1 MYKNGRRTLKRG
13 ILTLTGLTAAGILDM
28 PEPARLTD
36 PDRWFSREQ
45 TLRQPDH
52 DFLVTHIRARNPK
65 IEAGE
70 DERLA
75 RMILKE
81 SAMLRLPE
89 TACIDGQRIDP
100 VLFITA
106 IIETESSFN
115 REAVSSADARGYMQ
129 IMPAT
134 LLWIRDRS
142 QMAVDPADIHE
153 TEVNLMLGVHYLSF
167 LFDEFQDPALVA
179 LAYNAGPGNLRRGFY
194 DLRYWTKVRRF
205 YRVLKKKKSELI
217 ENAHSSL

>member
-1 MYKNGRRTLKRG
+1 MNKNGRRTLKRG
-13 ILTLTGLTAAGILDM
+13 ILTLTGLTAAGMMDM

-36 PDRWFSREQ
+36 PDQWFSKEQ
-45 TLRQPDH
+45 TLAHPDH
-52 DFLVTHIRARNPK
+52 DLLVTHIRAMNPK

-75 RMILKE
+75 RIILKE
-81 SAMLRLPE
+81 SAMLRFPA
-89 TACIDGQRIDP
+89 TARIDGKPVDP
-100 VLFITA
+100 VLFVTA
-106 IIETESSFN
+106 VIETESSFD
-115 REAVSSADARGYMQ
+115 RKAVSSADARGYMQ
-129 IMPAT
+129 VMPAT

-194 DLRYWTKVRRF
+194 DPRYWMKVQRF
-205 YRVLKKKKSELI
+205 YRTLKKKKAS
-217 ENAHSSL
+217 